1 MEWPMK
7 RLVLAVI
14 ATLLLVTLGA
24 VACGG
29 QEAGPTPGGETA
41 STCVSCH
48 TDKALLKEV
57 AEPEEEETSE
67 ATSGEG

>member
-1 MEWPMK
+1 MK
-7 RLVLAVI
+7 RLVLTAIV
-14 ATLLLVTLGA
+14 ALVLVTLGA
-24 VACGG
+24 VACAG
-29 QEAGPTPGGETA
+29 EETGPTPGGETA

-57 AEPEEEETSE
+57 ADPEEEEKSE